1 MNIQGINIHEHE
13 FCPKDSKCLL
23 NIYSV
28 FMNIHSSG
36 GGGDKGDAEFWL
48 IHAIFQKH
56 YINIGCHIRDHHLHK
71 GIVF

>member
-36 GGGDKGDAEFWL
+36 GEPKIITFLKIKRPISRL
-48 IHAIFQKH
+48 ILDLE
-56 YINIGCHIRDHHLHK
+56 R
-71 GIVF
+71 